1 MECRLPESK
10 NIAECIQ
17 EDLILLRAVAKEAGE
32 LALTWFQKGAKRWDK
47 SPDNPVTQADIEVN
61 DRIALRLLSER
72 PTYGWLSE
80 ETKDDAENRDM
91 SRVFVVDP
99 IDGTKAFIA
108 GEPYFCV
115 SIALLYN
122 DIPVAGVIYNPS
134 TDEMFE
140 ASQNGGA
147 RLNGETIAA
156 SDTSKIEDCRMIGH
170 PVQFQRYE
178 EMPEWIWPDMHLAD
192 PIPNAVAYRIAL
204 VAAGK
209 WDAAIALGNKC
220 DWDLAAAT
228 LILKEAGGNCTD
240 HLGKEYHFNG
250 RIPVQRCVVA
260 AGKKLHPLLIDKVR
274 VAPVPDPKQES
285 GADAAPQNNVSSKK
299 KMDSM
304 NTKSPSAKAQL
315 LHLVIGG
322 ELKDV
327 TGVEFEDLSKIE
339 FVGAYGSHDE
349 AYNAWKSAAQRTVDN
364 AEMRFFILHAH
375 RLLDPETG
383 HSHDV

>member
-1 MECRLPESK
+1 MGCRLPDSK
-10 NIAECIQ
+10 NTPVSL
-17 EDLILLRAVAKEAGE
+17 EDDLELLRNVAREAGE
-32 LALTWFQKGAKRWDK
+32 LALGWFQKGAKQWDK
-47 SPDNPVTQADIEVN
+47 SPDNPVTQADIAVN
-61 DRIALRLLSER
+61 DRIALRLLSAR

-80 ETKDDAENRDM
+80 ETKDDAGNRDM
-91 SRVFVVDP
+91 TRVFVVDP

-108 GEPYFCV
+108 GQPFFCV

-122 DIPVAGVIYNPS
+122 DESVAGVIYNPS

-140 ASQNGGA
+140 ASKGGGA
-147 RLNGETIAA
+147 RLNGEVISASSAANIANC
-156 SDTSKIEDCRMIGH
+156 KMIGH
-170 PVQFQRYE
+170 PKQFQPNSE
-178 EMPEWIWPDMHLAD
+178 LPAWDWPEMELAN

-209 WDAAIALGNKC
+209 WDAVLALGNKC

-228 LILKEAGGNCTD
+228 LILFEAGGACTD
-240 HLGKEYHFNG
+240 HKGRHYTFNG
-250 RIPVQRCVVA
+250 RIPVQRSVVG
-260 AGKKLHPLLIDKVR
+260 AGKKLHPLLLDKVR
-274 VAPVPDPKQES
+274 VASVSDPKEEII
-285 GADAAPQNNVSSKK
+285 AAAQSKKTNRTNTKRDPMNTSSPKSSK
-299 KMDSM
+299 
-304 NTKSPSAKAQL
+304 QL

-327 TGVEFEDLSKIE
+327 TGIEFEDLKKVE
-339 FVGAYGSHDE
+339 FVGAFGSHDE